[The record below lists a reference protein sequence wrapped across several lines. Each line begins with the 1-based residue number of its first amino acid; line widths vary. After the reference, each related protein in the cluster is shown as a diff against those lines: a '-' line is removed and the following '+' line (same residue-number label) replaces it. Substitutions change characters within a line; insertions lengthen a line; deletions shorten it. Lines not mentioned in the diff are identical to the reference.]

1 MKAGRLGIF
10 LPKMYDAVYQG
21 RFSES
26 SVSWEQK
33 EFFSSNRVIFV
44 ENGTR
49 KKPWLVDSRCT
60 ARMAPT
66 AQVRV

>member
-1 MKAGRLGIF
+1 
-10 LPKMYDAVYQG
+10 
-21 RFSES
+21 
-26 SVSWEQK
+26 
-33 EFFSSNRVIFV
+33 V